1 MKWKKLNAQ
10 MSESL
15 VNAIFLLMSGGFQ
28 DAYTYFFRGKVFA
41 NAQTGNIVLM
51 SSYLFQLDLKH
62 ALYYC
67 IPLVSFAVGVFVAE
81 LIHYHCK
88 EMKKVHWRQLILV
101 AEIVFLFMV
110 GFIPDSL
117 HTIANAVVSFVCAMQ
132 VQSFKKVNGRSYAST
147 MCIGN
152 MRSMMETLCVYVNT
166 KDKKAL
172 KSFLHYFIV
181 IFVFGMGA
189 GLGYV
194 FSKLF
199 GAKAIWFSCVLL
211 MISFCIMTIKEK
223 SEVKEDEKKTEL
235 LMSQN

>member
-1 MKWKKLNAQ
+1 MKIKKENVQ

-51 SSYLFQLDLKH
+51 SSYIFRLDFKG

-67 IPLVSFAVGVFVAE
+67 IPLLSFAIGVFLAE
-81 LIHYHCK
+81 FVHYHCK
-88 EMKKVHWRQLILV
+88 KMQKVHWRQLILIGEV
-101 AEIVFLFMV
+101 CLLFLV
-110 GFIPDSL
+110 GFIPETF
-117 HTIANAVVSFVCAMQ
+117 HTMANAIVSFVCAMQ
-132 VQSFKKVNGRSYAST
+132 VQTFKKVNGKSYAST

-152 MRSMMETLCVYVNT
+152 LRSAMETLCIYFNT

-172 KSFLHYFIV
+172 KSSLQYCIV
-181 IFVFGMGA
+181 ITVFAVGA

-194 FSKLF
+194 FTNLF
-199 GAKAIWFSCVLL
+199 GTKAIWFSCVLL
-211 MISFCIMTIKEK
+211 MISFGIMSKQEENKLQIE
-223 SEVKEDEKKTEL
+223 EKKVVRVD
-235 LMSQN
+235 